1 MCLMK
6 KRPVPLCF
14 FRGKLTVFT
23 VLCEQYQPSLKR
35 DPMYNEVSVKK
46 SGVSAHESCIK
57 ANFSD
62 GTVARHVCHMHN
74 GWIIMSPTCCCGI
87 FHRVAFLFHVF
98 WSLGFRL
105 ICQHLSRR
113 ACFGRW
119 HQSRRLLLISF
130 QSPDSAV
137 IVSVLLFSCS
147 FSVAF

>member
-74 GWIIMSPTCCCGI
+74 G
-87 FHRVAFLFHVF
+87 
-98 WSLGFRL
+98 
-105 ICQHLSRR
+105 
-113 ACFGRW
+113 
-119 HQSRRLLLISF
+119 
-130 QSPDSAV
+130 
-137 IVSVLLFSCS
+137 
-147 FSVAF
+147 